1 MDESVWYGL
10 LILNAVALVG
20 TAFLMWRTRRFLSRA
35 TRAQGTVTRVTM
47 TETETMSYG
56 ADHPASTARDF
67 TAHVTFPLEDGSQV
81 EFASRESH
89 SSQPMIGKA
98 VTVVYDRANPA
109 GSAEI
114 EGPAV
119 WRFTIWAGLGT
130 LVLLIATLTTKACS

>member
-20 TAFLMWRTRRFLSRA
+20 TAFLMWRTRRFLARASR
-35 TRAQGTVTRVTM
+35 TQGTVTRVTM
-47 TETETMSYG
+47 TETEMMSYG
-56 ADHPASTARDF
+56 ADHPARTDRDY
-67 TAHVTFPLEDGSQV
+67 TAHVAFPLEDGSQV

-89 SSQPMIGKA
+89 SSQPTIGKA

-119 WRFTIWAGLGT
+119 WRSAIWAGLGT
-130 LVLLIATLTTKACS
+130 AVLLIATLSTKACS